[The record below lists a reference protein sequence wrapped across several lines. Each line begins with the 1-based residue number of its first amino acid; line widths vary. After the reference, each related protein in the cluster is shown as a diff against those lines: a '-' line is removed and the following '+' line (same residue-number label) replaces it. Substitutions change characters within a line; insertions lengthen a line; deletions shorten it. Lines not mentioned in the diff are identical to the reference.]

1 MKKLINLLTL
11 VLFALLALESNAQA
25 NDRTQEDA
33 FKIVAEMFKGR
44 DVDYYSATLKEIT
57 PTGNVTDY
65 IDLAMYDVQTAGYV
79 ITVTSLTEGTE
90 VYRTELP
97 SGQKSHRIDMTP
109 YKNGMYVLNCIL
121 GDTVLNSHKFVKR

>member
-44 DVDYYSATLKEIT
+44 DVDYYSATLKENPDNSVWT
-57 PTGNVTDY
+57 FFVDANPMALWEHECY
-65 IDLAMYDVQTAGYV
+65 
-79 ITVTSLTEGTE
+79 
-90 VYRTELP
+90 
-97 SGQKSHRIDMTP
+97 
-109 YKNGMYVLNCIL
+109 
-121 GDTVLNSHKFVKR
+121 LNSYKFLKR